1 MRTLKHRDKVDLFL
15 TLLAGL
21 PLLAS
26 GLFGLS
32 YVTSLMLSDYQHA
45 LWIAQAMSALLIW
58 IGGYFC
64 HYAWRK
70 RRRIMSDYDILY
82 RHYPE
87 LADDWSR
94 LGRQAQVADSEL
106 GIYCYKEHLVITAQG
121 LYICPLKQIAAMG
134 YQVQKVPV
142 SRHLKRAHLLV
153 YCRDL
158 AGHKEMRDLGRQTG
172 DRERALASFL
182 TDLKALAPQVQ
193 DVSPNK

>member
-1 MRTLKHRDKVDLFL
+1 
-15 TLLAGL
+15 
-21 PLLAS
+21 
-26 GLFGLS
+26 
-32 YVTSLMLSDYQHA
+32 MLSDYQHA

-64 HYAWRK
+64 YYAWRK
-70 RRRIMSDYDILY
+70 RRRILSDYDLLY

-94 LGRQAQVADSEL
+94 LSRQSQVGDEDL
-106 GIYCYKEHLVITAQG
+106 GLYCYKDHLVITAQG
-121 LYICPLKQIAAMG
+121 LYICPLKQIAAVD

-142 SRHLKRAHLLV
+142 SRHLKQAHLLL

-158 AGHKEMRDLGRQTG
+158 AGQKEMRDLGRQTG

-182 TDLKALAPQVQ
+182 SDLMTLAPQVQ
-193 DVSPNK
+193 DVSHKK

>member
-1 MRTLKHRDKVDLFL
+1 MKHRDKVDLFL
-15 TLLAGL
+15 TLLAGP

-26 GLFGLS
+26 GLFGLC
-32 YVTSLMLSDYQHA
+32 YITSLMLSDYQHA

-64 HYAWRK
+64 YYAWRK
-70 RRRIMSDYDILY
+70 RRRILSDYDMLY

-94 LGRQAQVADSEL
+94 LSRQAQVGDDDL
-106 GIYCYKEHLVITAQG
+106 GLYYYKDHLVITAQG

-142 SRHLKRAHLLV
+142 SRHLKEAHLLL

-158 AGHKEMRDLGRQTG
+158 AGHKEMRDLGQRTG
-172 DRERALASFL
+172 KRERALSNFL
-182 TDLKALAPQVQ
+182 ADLKTLAPQVQ

>member
-1 MRTLKHRDKVDLFL
+1 MKYRDKVDIFL

-26 GLFGLS
+26 GLFGLT
-32 YVTSLMLSDYQHA
+32 YITSLMLSDYQHA
-45 LWIAQAMSALLIW
+45 LWIAQAMSVLLIW

-64 HYAWRK
+64 YYAWRK
-70 RRRIMSDYDILY
+70 RRRILSDYDLLY

-94 LGRQAQVADSEL
+94 LSRQAQVGDEDL
-106 GIYCYKEHLVITAQG
+106 GLYCYKDHLVITAQG
-121 LYICPLKQIAAMG
+121 LYICPLKQ
-134 YQVQKVPV
+134 
-142 SRHLKRAHLLV
+142 AHLLV

-158 AGHKEMRDLGRQTG
+158 AGQKEMRDLGRQTG

-182 TDLKALAPQVQ
+182 TDLKTLAPQVQ
-193 DVSPNK
+193 DVSGTQ